1 MNMKIY
7 YFFALLYVFI
17 ILVPTY
23 WISRAAFSTNESIT
37 TLPLIYFPDFTFIN
51 FITLFNQIPLFS
63 YILNSIAFSVFS
75 SVIAVSLSFMAAY
88 AFCRFEIKYK
98 KIILWFLLL
107 TIAFPEITTIVPLYS
122 LLKHLSLLDSLVGL
136 CLIMSSLLTPFTVW
150 IFVPFINQI
159 PTELE
164 EASIIDGAT
173 ILQMFSKIILPVMK
187 PAIGALLLINFI
199 NCWNNLLYPLAFCAT
214 DDCKTL
220 SVAITEVYGGRTPY
234 GRPWDLMSALGILIF
249 IPILIP
255 IIFSNKTIIQGL
267 TSGSLK

>member
-1 MNMKIY
+1 MNLKIY
-7 YFFALLYVFI
+7 YFFAFLYVFI

-51 FITLFNQIPLFS
+51 FINLFNQIPLFS
-63 YILNSIAFSVFS
+63 YIFNSIVFSVFS

-136 CLIMSSLLTPFTVW
+136 CLIMSSLLTPF
-150 IFVPFINQI
+150 
-159 PTELE
+159 
-164 EASIIDGAT
+164 
-173 ILQMFSKIILPVMK
+173 
-187 PAIGALLLINFI
+187 
-199 NCWNNLLYPLAFCAT
+199 
-214 DDCKTL
+214 
-220 SVAITEVYGGRTPY
+220 
-234 GRPWDLMSALGILIF
+234 ILIF
-249 IPILIP
+249 SERLIIPGFIP
-255 IIFSNKTIIQGL
+255 N
-267 TSGSLK
+267 